1 MIKSVLI
8 TGVVSSIENAVPYR
22 FTVTDNSGRTVIAE
36 WNGAAAFSVGD
47 KILIKGE
54 SRFRKIRFNSERYIS
69 VSEITLI
76 S

>member
-36 WNGAAAFSVGD
+36 WNGSAAISVGD
-47 KILIKGE
+47 KILMKGE
-54 SRFRKIRFNSERYIS
+54 SRVRKIQSKSERYIA
-69 VSEITLI
+69 VSKVTLV